1 MYYHRVCY
9 LGIRGLIVERIL
21 YTHHGLYIGDNQVIH
36 YLREEGVKIASLDE
50 FSEGQKITKRE
61 YSQCFDADKAILRAK
76 SRLDETDYSLFLN
89 NCEHFVSWC
98 KTGNS
103 ESQQVKESSKELYD
117 LLGISN
123 DMQTTLLSLTSLFE
137 NQQIFGLDKKSES
150 MQQEMNQIPAAKLSS
165 KELEQLIALGEEV
178 AQELEQTMGNIETF
192 FDDLQSEIDSW

>member
-1 MYYHRVCY
+1 MKFSKADH
-9 LGIRGLIVERIL
+9 LIVERTL

-36 YLREEGVKIASLDE
+36 YLREEGVKIATLDE
-50 FSEGQKITKRE
+50 FSESQKITKRE
-61 YSQCFDADKAILRAK
+61 YPQCFDADKAVSRAK

-103 ESQQVKESSKELYD
+103 ESQQVKKSSKELYD
-117 LLGISN
+117 LLGISH

-137 NQQIFGLDKKSES
+137 NQQIFNLDNKSES
-150 MQQEMNQIPAAKLSS
+150 VQQEINQNPAEKLSS

-178 AQELEQTMGNIETF
+178 AHDLEQTMESIETF
-192 FDDLQSEIDSW
+192 FDDLQNEIDSW